1 MAKRKRR
8 IGNNSN
14 MSDALKNFIDANRL
28 QKGLDKVS
36 IEDAWHSVMGNA
48 ISKYTTAI
56 KLDRE
61 ILYVQLSSS
70 VLREELSYGK
80 TKIIDMINLEM
91 GKQIITKLVLR

>member
-1 MAKRKRR
+1 MVKRKGR
-8 IGNNSN
+8 IGDNGT
-14 MSDALKNFIDANRL
+14 MGDALKGFIDANRL

-36 IEDAWHSVMGNA
+36 IEEAWHSVMGKA

-56 KLDRE
+56 KLDRKT
-61 ILYVQLSSS
+61 LYIQLSSS

-80 TKIIDMINLEM
+80 SKIITMINEEM

>member
-1 MAKRKRR
+1 MAKSKKR
-8 IGNNSN
+8 IADNGT
-14 MSDALKNFIDANRL
+14 MGDALKGFIDANRL

-36 IEDAWHSVMGNA
+36 IEEAWHSVMGKA

-56 KLDRE
+56 KLDRKT
-61 ILYVQLSSS
+61 LYIQLSSS

-80 TKIIDMINLEM
+80 SKIITMINEEM

>member
-1 MAKRKRR
+1 MAKSKKR
-8 IGNNSN
+8 IGDNGN

-70 VLREELSYGK
+70 VLREELNYGK